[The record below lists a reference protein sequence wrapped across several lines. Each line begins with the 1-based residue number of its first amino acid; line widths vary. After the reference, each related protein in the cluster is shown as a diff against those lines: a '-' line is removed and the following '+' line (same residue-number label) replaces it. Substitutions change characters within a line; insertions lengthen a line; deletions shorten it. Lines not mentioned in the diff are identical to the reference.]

1 MEALGYD
8 IPEPGHI
15 TRLADDLFWARFD
28 LPFRLNHINLY
39 MLDTDDGWVLIDCG
53 IDNVH
58 TKEHWDALLNGPL
71 SQQRISQILVT
82 HHHVDHI
89 GYCGALCDITGA
101 EAWTSAK
108 EGEHAHWLYAHE
120 PADFA
125 ALMVKTYTQY
135 DLAPEA
141 IEEVRHRGSRY
152 REKCGVLPSF
162 NLVEDGYQIT
172 TNAGV
177 WTARIDKGH
186 SDAHIS
192 LMDKNRNLFISI
204 DFLLPRISPNISA
217 DIRDTDDDLLAHY
230 FQYLTEMQALPED
243 MHIFPGHDWPFIKG
257 NLRATA
263 LIEHHHMRLDQLE
276 QAAKSAPLTV
286 STAMDVLFGRM
297 FGEHE
302 LYFASGEARAH
313 LNNLK
318 SSGRLIKQQD
328 DAGIDRY
335 YPS

>member
-8 IPEPGHI
+8 IPQPGHI
-15 TRLADDLFWARFD
+15 SRLADDLYWARFE

-53 IDNVH
+53 INNKH
-58 TKEHWDALLNGPL
+58 TKEHWDMLLNGPL
-71 SQQRISQILVT
+71 SQQRVCKILVT

-89 GYCGALCDITGA
+89 GFCGSLRNMTGA

-108 EGEHAHWLYAHE
+108 EDEHARWLYAHE
-120 PADFA
+120 PVDFA
-125 ALMVKTYTQY
+125 ALMVKTYLQY
-135 DLAPEA
+135 DLPKSA

-152 REKCGVLPSF
+152 REKCSILPPF
-162 NLVEDGYQIT
+162 NLVEEGYQIT
-172 TNAGV
+172 TKGGI

-192 LMDKNRNLFISI
+192 LMDRDRNLFISI

-217 DIRDTDDDLLAHY
+217 DIRDTDDDLLANY
-230 FQYLTEMQALPED
+230 FQYLTEMQTLPGD

-257 NLRATA
+257 NLRAQE
-263 LIEHHHMRLDQLE
+263 LIKHHHVRLDQLE
-276 QAAKSAPLTV
+276 EAAKTAPLTV
-286 STAMDVLFGRM
+286 SLAMDVLFGRM

-302 LYFASGEARAH
+302 MYFASGEARAH
-313 LNNLK
+313 LNNL
-318 SSGRLIKQQD
+318 SNTGRLDKQVD
-328 DAGIDRY
+328 ENGVDHYHRA
-335 YPS
+335 